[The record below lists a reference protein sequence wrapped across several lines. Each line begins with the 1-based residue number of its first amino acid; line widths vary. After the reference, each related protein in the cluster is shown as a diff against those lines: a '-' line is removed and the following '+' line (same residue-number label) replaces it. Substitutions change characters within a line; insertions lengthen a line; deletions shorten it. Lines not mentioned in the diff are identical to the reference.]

1 MKYLSTVKRVSVA
14 AVVAA
19 AMFTGTVISA
29 QALQFNTTGDA
40 VLVLYGN
47 DTQYVQNLGS
57 FANLATSAA
66 DINLSSILGLN
77 TPNGPN
83 GLNQIQYTIVGR
95 SATQFIFGT
104 ANPITDF
111 TAGNKSSLGTNSP
124 NYLSALNGWS
134 QNLAAPPSPDTRSLI
149 PATDPLSFS
158 SFLDPSGGGTLGML
172 PAGKQGFSTI
182 DSVLYLLERNVGSGT
197 ANNNSLAQV
206 YLANIVNGHLMVS
219 VSAVP
224 VPAAAIL
231 FATGVIGL
239 VGIARR
245 RIMGLR

>member
-1 MKYLSTVKRVSVA
+1 MQYLSMVKRVSVA
-14 AVVAA
+14 AAVAA
-19 AMFTGTVISA
+19 AMFTGSVMSA

-47 DTQYVQNLGS
+47 DTEYVQNLGS
-57 FANLATSAA
+57 FANLATNAA
-66 DINLSSILGLN
+66 NIDLSSILGLN
-77 TPNGPN
+77 SPTGPN

-95 SATQFIFGT
+95 SASQFIFGT

-124 NYLSALNGWS
+124 NFLSALNGWS
-134 QNLAAPPSPDTRSLI
+134 QNLALAADSRSLI
-149 PATDPLSFS
+149 PQADSLSFS

-197 ANNNSLAQV
+197 TNNNSLAQV
-206 YLANIVNGHLMVS
+206 YLANIVNGHLMVT

-239 VGIARR
+239 VGVARR
-245 RIMGLR
+245 RIMGSL